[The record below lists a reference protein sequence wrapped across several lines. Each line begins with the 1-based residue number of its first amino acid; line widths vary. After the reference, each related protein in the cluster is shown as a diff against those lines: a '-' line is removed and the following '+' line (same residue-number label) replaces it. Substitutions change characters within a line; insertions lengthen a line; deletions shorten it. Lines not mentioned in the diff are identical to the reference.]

1 MNESTPLNSP
11 PNTAV
16 ELAEAPASALQPGR
30 GHHPVEAWLRQLPE
44 RKRSAI
50 VQYATIERSI
60 VLSYLYASML
70 GMPVSIDEWEAW
82 ALPRFRKLDH
92 RSIMESEIMALHDD
106 ISSIRTAVE
115 EGKIRLGEA
124 PKKISDLQRELR
136 GHVEHL
142 AKEVGVHD
150 RRALILSGVDIVA
163 KVLRK
168 AFGRDPIWPALE
180 AALEST
186 WADIESRHQL

>member
-1 MNESTPLNSP
+1 VNTPLNSLP
-11 PNTAV
+11 LTVA
-16 ELAEAPASALQPGR
+16 APEDSSALQTGR
-30 GHHPVEAWLRQLPE
+30 GHHPVEAWLRTLPE

-50 VQYATIERSI
+50 LQYATIERSV

-70 GMPVSIDEWEAW
+70 GMPVSIDEWEGW
-82 ALPRFRKLDH
+82 ALSRFKKLDH
-92 RSIMESEIMALHDD
+92 RGIMESEIMALHGD
-106 ISSIRTAVE
+106 ISSIRTAID

-136 GHVEHL
+136 GHIEHL

-150 RRALILSGVDIVA
+150 RRALILSGVDVVA
-163 KVLRK
+163 KTLRK

-186 WADIESRHQL
+186 WADIETRHQL